1 MMNKGHR
8 SNLGGLG
15 ELARRAWSRSL
26 RFRAGVVIVVV
37 MVAVAILGPFIAP
50 YPSDGW
56 GAVPPKAAERAGKP
70 PGPEF
75 LLGTDH
81 LGRDVL
87 SRILVGAWLALAQSL
102 AVISIGLALGL
113 LLGICAAYYRQAIEA
128 TINYIAEVFLALPA
142 VILALALRM
151 VLGQGIHVV
160 IGSLLLT
167 WWPWYARVAY
177 VYARSIAEMEYI
189 TLAKLAGVPGRR
201 ILVRHIAANVLPPV
215 LVQAITDV
223 GSVLL
228 EAAAI
233 NFLGLGLPPD
243 APDWGIIVQ
252 NGFKY
257 VISMPWIS
265 LFPGLFILL
274 TALGFSMLGDSLRE
288 ELDPKMR
295 RRWRLWF

>member
-8 SNLGGLG
+8 YNLGGLG
-15 ELARRAWSRSL
+15 ELARRAWSRSW
-26 RFRAGVVIVVV
+26 RFRAGMV
-37 MVAVAILGPFIAP
+37 MVVAMVALAILGPFIAP

-56 GAVPPKAAERAGKP
+56 GAVPPRAAERVGKP
-70 PGPEF
+70 PSPEF

-102 AVISIGLALGL
+102 TVISVGLALGL
-113 LLGICAAYYRQAIEA
+113 LLGICAAYYRQTIEA
-128 TINYIAEVFLALPA
+128 TINYVAEVFLALPA

-151 VLGQGIHVV
+151 VLGQGVHVV

-177 VYARSIAEMEYI
+177 VYARSITEMEYVI
-189 TLAKLAGVPGRR
+189 LAKLAGVPGRR
-201 ILVRHIAANVLPPV
+201 ILVKHVAANVLPPV
-215 LVQAITDV
+215 LVQAITDI

>member
-1 MMNKGHR
+1 MMNESRR
-8 SNLGGLG
+8 SNLGGLE
-15 ELARRAWSRSL
+15 ELAKRAWSRSL
-26 RFRAGVVIVVV
+26 RFRSGIVIVVA
-37 MVAVAILGPFIAP
+37 MVTLAIFGPFIAP

-56 GAVPPKAAERAGKP
+56 GVVPPRAAERAGKP
-70 PGPEF
+70 PSSEF

-81 LGRDVL
+81 LGRDIL
-87 SRILVGAWLALAQSL
+87 SRIMVGAWLALAQSL
-102 AVISIGLALGL
+102 AVILVGLALGL
-113 LLGICAAYYRQAIEA
+113 LLGICAAYYRQAIE
-128 TINYIAEVFLALPA
+128 TIVNYVAEVFLALPA
-142 VILALALRM
+142 IVLALALRM
-151 VLGQGIHVV
+151 ILGQGLHVV

-177 VYARSIAEMEYI
+177 VYARSITEMDYV
-189 TLAKLAGVPGRR
+189 TLAKLAGVPTRKV
-201 ILVRHIAANVLPPV
+201 LLKHVAVNVLPPV
-215 LVQAITDV
+215 LVQAITDM